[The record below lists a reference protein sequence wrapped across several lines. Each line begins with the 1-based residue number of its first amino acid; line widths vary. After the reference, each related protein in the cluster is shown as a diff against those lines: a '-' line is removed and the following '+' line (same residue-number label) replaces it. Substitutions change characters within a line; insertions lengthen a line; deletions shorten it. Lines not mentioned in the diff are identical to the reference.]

1 MLRQEIDK
9 KMNETKESIRAVLQ
23 RLHNETGLIPIEI
36 NFKSLNTQTG
46 KQYNEKVNA
55 IVIRHVEITA
65 NF

>member
-1 MLRQEIDK
+1 MKRQEVDK
-9 KMNETKESIRAVLQ
+9 KMQKAKDSIQVILQ